1 MRGGAEDEAEDGRRR
16 FYSKPRGEP
25 IVAGWSGKVSISG
38 KLTEMCGLSPSFI
51 ILSSR
56 PRKYL

>member
-25 IVAGWSGKVSISG
+25 IVAGWK
-38 KLTEMCGLSPSFI
+38 GLHLGETHRNVWAFAFLHNP
-51 ILSSR
+51 ILAAA
-56 PRKYL
+56 